1 MDLSIRCDSVH
12 DIILATLALVILLSV
27 GAHQRIQRCEGMSWR
42 ICESVRNNW
51 QKNNKNHFLTP
62 WESILEQPW
71 FTQGPE
77 NKRESL
83 LLFLYLGEFEAMES
97 TLATVPPSPKT
108 IRFLLDYTPSPPPQ
122 LGRAHVWTPVTS
134 AHLVCRLLLEKKKQH
149 NPYTHSSF
157 HPSPS
162 PVFFPHQ
169 WL

>member
-108 IRFLLDYTPSPPPQ
+108 IRFLLDYTPSPPPHPPPSAPLFQ
-122 LGRAHVWTPVTS
+122 LTS
-134 AHLVCRLLLEKKKQH
+134 IF
-149 NPYTHSSF
+149 SF
-157 HPSPS
+157 LSVMIVNVSASEHRRNKN
-162 PVFFPHQ
+162 F
-169 WL
+169 